1 MKHYNIAF
9 IYFGLTFLFG
19 NIAFTVAA
27 SAQESSKPLVITS
40 IKPLAIIAKSAL
52 QDRAIVE
59 FIMPPALSPHD
70 YVLKLSDVRKL
81 DGADAVLWIGS
92 EFETRGA
99 KQFEA
104 IPEKKRITAMK
115 ILNLSSETSAKSSSE
130 QSDEV
135 NLTDHH
141 HDNGVDPHIW
151 LSPVLANQ
159 LAAKLLRHFGLPVQ
173 QIFSNGS
180 RKAVEDLLAPVK
192 NKSYIVHH
200 QGIGHFIDEF
210 KLKPALSIRDMLG
223 KQQGAKTQY
232 NLRLEGK
239 KNAVSCVFIE
249 PQHGD
254 KDAKAIAKDLSIPTT
269 SIDILA
275 VASGDQLPSYESYIN
290 GLAKQFINCFQ

>member
-9 IYFGLTFLFG
+9 YYFGLAFLFG

-27 SAQESSKPLVITS
+27 SAQEISKPVVVTS

-52 QDRAIVE
+52 QDSATVE

-81 DGADAVLWIGS
+81 AGADAVLWIGS
-92 EFETRGA
+92 EFEIRGA
-99 KQFEA
+99 KQFLA
-104 IPEKKRITAMK
+104 IPEKKRITAMN
-115 ILNLSSETSAKSSSE
+115 ILNLSSKSNSA

-135 NLTDHH
+135 HLTDHH

-159 LAAKLLRHFGLPVQ
+159 LAEKILRHFGLPVK

-180 RKAVEDLLAPVK
+180 RKVLEDLLAPVK

-200 QGIGHFIDEF
+200 QGIGHFIDAF

-254 KDAKAIAKDLSIPTT
+254 KDAKAIAKDLSIPTA

-275 VASGDQLPSYESYIN
+275 VASGNQLPSYESYIY

>member
-1 MKHYNIAF
+1 MKYYNI
-9 IYFGLTFLFG
+9 TFCRFWGVLLFG
-19 NIAFTVAA
+19 FCSITSGALG
-27 SAQESSKPLVITS
+27 QERLKPVVVTS
-40 IKPLAIIAKSAL
+40 IKPLAMIAKSAL
-52 QDRAIVE
+52 QDSATVE

-70 YVLKLSDVRKL
+70 YVLKLSDIRKL
-81 DGADAVLWIGS
+81 ASADAVFWIGP
-92 EFETRGA
+92 EFEIRAA
-99 KQFEA
+99 KQLLA
-104 IPEKKRITAMK
+104 IPEKKRLTALN
-115 ILNLSSETSAKSSSE
+115 ILNMSADGAFKDNHDG
-130 QSDEV
+130 Q
-135 NLTDHH
+135 LTDNHH
-141 HDNGVDPHIW
+141 ENGVDPHIW

-159 LAAKLLRHFGLPVQ
+159 LAAKLLSHFGLPVKE
-173 QIFSNGS
+173 IFSSAN
-180 RKAVEDLLAPVK
+180 RKVLEDLLAPVK

-232 NLRLEGK
+232 NLRLEGE